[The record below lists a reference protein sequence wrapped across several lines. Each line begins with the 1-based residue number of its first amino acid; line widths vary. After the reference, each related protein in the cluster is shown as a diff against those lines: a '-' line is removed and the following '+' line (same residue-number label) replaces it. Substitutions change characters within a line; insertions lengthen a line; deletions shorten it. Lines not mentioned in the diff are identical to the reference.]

1 MKSILMKDSD
11 ESVPVG
17 NIFCIGRN
25 YAAHVAELGNTL
37 EKAPLVFLKPTS
49 SLNFEET
56 PITLPSFS
64 NEVHYETELVVLIGK
79 DGKNIRREDALDYVF
94 GYGIGLDLTARD
106 VQAAA
111 KAKGNPWALAKGFDH
126 AACLSRFIY
135 AKDLPNP
142 NQCRFSMKQNNLL
155 KQNGDTALMLFD
167 VPHLISYLSEM
178 FTLSAGDLIFTGTP
192 EGVGKLNPGDILDLE
207 ITGQVCARFTVHA

>member
-1 MKSILMKDSD
+1 MKSVLMQGSN
-11 ESVPVG
+11 ESIPVG

-25 YAAHVAELGNTL
+25 YAAHVAELGNAL
-37 EKAPLVFLKPTS
+37 EETPLVFLKPTS
-49 SLNFEET
+49 SLSFENSR
-56 PITLPSFS
+56 ITLPAFS

-79 DGKNIRREDALDYVF
+79 DGKNIRREDAFDYVF

-106 VQAAA
+106 VQTAA
-111 KAKGNPWALAKGFDH
+111 KAKGNPWAIAKGFDH
-126 AACLSRFIY
+126 AACLSSFIY

-142 NQCRFSMKQNNLL
+142 SQCHFSMKQNNLL
-155 KQNGDTALMLFD
+155 KQSGDTALMLFD
-167 VPHLISYLSEM
+167 IPHLISYLSEI

-207 ITGQVCARFTVHA
+207 LAGQVSARFTINS